1 MLDICRP
8 YKWGDGP
15 YLLYREEWSKFL
27 KSLTRK
33 QKAAVNSDRFTHE
46 DTMKLLGI
54 ESEFNTNWRAWMEDH
69 TTDCAPGNESN
80 ACGLKMME
88 WIKNHIGES
97 DKKYSI
103 KEAYSDRG
111 RAWKAIKQLESMDSH
126 SEYDRDDRVYDAYLA
141 ELLGISRKELN
152 RLYDKYGDTTRCRAV
167 YDDSCGIGGG
177 HHTYAGWSTKDFCA
191 VSFIKKILH
200 MYDVQEVK

>member
-27 KSLTRK
+27 KSLSRK
-33 QKAAVNSDRFTHE
+33 QRAAIQSDRFTHE
-46 DTMKLLGI
+46 DTLKILGI
-54 ESEFNTNWRAWMEDH
+54 ESYFNTNWRAWMADH
-69 TTDCAPGNESN
+69 TTDCAPGNEYN

-88 WIKNHIGES
+88 WVKAHIGES
-97 DKKYSI
+97 DKRLAI
-103 KEAYSDRG
+103 KQAYSDTS
-111 RAWKAIKQLESMDSH
+111 RARKAIEQLKSMDTG

-177 HHTYAGWSTKDFCA
+177 HHKWIGWDTKDFCA
-191 VSFIKKILH
+191 VSFIKKMLH